1 MRCDLT
7 SCSTSN
13 GPNLPLNGIRVT
25 DFTWVHAGPSA
36 TRILADQGAQVIKI
50 ESSQALSIA
59 GGPIPRTALGVG
71 QRHNWNAGKLSV
83 TLNMRNPYGVELA
96 ERLIQISDVVAENF
110 SSRVMPSWGL
120 DYHNLRKLK
129 PDIIMLSMSAM
140 GRTGPW
146 KEYVSYGQTLQAWSG
161 FTELTGF
168 PETDPCGPASA
179 YSDASGGMAGAQGV
193 LLALIYRSRTG
204 QGQMIDLSQF
214 ETMTSLL
221 GPTLL
226 ELAVNKNSNAVGR
239 LGNRLPHAKIA
250 PHGAYKCQ
258 DEDSW
263 IAITVFTEAEWIAL
277 KTEIGNPSWSKDQR
291 FSTANSRLEH
301 ADELDRFI
309 ESWTSQYS
317 AEYVMNRLQKAG
329 IPAGVIQTGQD
340 LVENDPHLRDRGF
353 YKVVQGSVPIW
364 YINPHAN
371 NIDAATDTRV
381 SEGKSTGQMASS
393 VTVEGPPYI
402 LSGSN
407 GGPSR
412 GGPVLGQD
420 QNFIVKELLGLSD
433 DEIAEYA
440 INEAFE

>member
-1 MRCDLT
+1 MT
-7 SCSTSN
+7 SRNIYTD
-13 GPNLPLNGIRVT
+13 PDLPLSGIRVV

-59 GGPIPRTALGVG
+59 GGPIPRTTLGVG

-83 TLNMRNPYGVELA
+83 TLNMRNPYGLELA
-96 ERLIQISDVVAENF
+96 KQLIQISDVVAENF

-120 DYHNLRKLK
+120 DYTNLLKFK

-168 PETDPCGPASA
+168 PDTDPCGPASA

-214 ETMTSLL
+214 ETMASLL

-226 ELAVNKNSNAVGR
+226 ELSVNKKSNTIR
-239 LGNRLPHAKIA
+239 RFGNRLPHFKVA

-258 DEDSW
+258 NEDGW
-263 IAITVFTEAEWIAL
+263 VAITVFTEPEWIAL
-277 KTEIGNPSWSKDQR
+277 KTTIGNPSWSEDKRFTTAVSRYEHSDDLDQ
-291 FSTANSRLEH
+291 
-301 ADELDRFI
+301 FI

-317 AEYVMNRLQKAG
+317 AGYIMHKLQKAG

-353 YKVVQGSVPIW
+353 YKVIQGHVPTW
-364 YINPHAN
+364 YRNPHTQSMY
-371 NIDAATDTRV
+371 TDNDTGV
-381 SEGKSTGQMASS
+381 SEETSSGQMASS

-407 GGPSR
+407 GGPSY

-420 QNFIVKELLGLSD
+420 QNYIVKELLGLSD
-433 DEIAEYA
+433 DQIAHYA